1 MVRAGCS
8 GVDSGGIHTGMS
20 QDICEVKDILM
31 LLIIS
36 ARKQVAE
43 IVRKH
48 LARIYPAS
56 FLSFFIMLQILL
68 RSNGFLCL
76 EQNTGPALISFC
88 LQYFIRRFRNSLV
101 R

>member
-8 GVDSGGIHTGMS
+8 GVDSGGIHTGVS
-20 QDICEVKDILM
+20 QDIRQVKYILM

-48 LARIYPAS
+48 LARIYS
-56 FLSFFIMLQILL
+56 GFFAELL
-68 RSNGFLCL
+68 HHA
-76 EQNTGPALISFC
+76 PDIAA
-88 LQYFIRRFRNSLV
+88 V
-101 R
+101 

>member
-8 GVDSGGIHTGMS
+8 GVDSGSIHTGMS

-48 LARIYPAS
+48 LARIYS
-56 FLSFFIMLQILL
+56 GFFAELL
-68 RSNGFLCL
+68 LHA
-76 EQNTGPALISFC
+76 PDIAA
-88 LQYFIRRFRNSLV
+88 V
-101 R
+101 